1 MALHSLPP
9 YRPPALL
16 RGAYTQTLMARSRL
30 RRIGAQRFEKTS
42 RPLIIET
49 LQGVRLLCYHSAR
62 RPSDCRG
69 TVVII
74 HGWLGSA
81 QSTYVV
87 QLGRTLFKH
96 RLDVYRLNLRDHG
109 RSAHLNRGLF
119 YATRLAEVEEAIAQI
134 VDRSQNG
141 PIYLVGFSL
150 GGNFVLRLAR
160 NDSSLDNDA
169 IRRAVAISPVL
180 DPAQATDCIDRL
192 PLFRLYFLHKWRRS
206 LQTKKRAFPQ
216 IYHLDDIVTQ
226 RSVYDM
232 TVSLFDRLRPSV
244 SVKEYFNGYT
254 ITTASLTR
262 PAFPLS
268 ILTAADDPI
277 IPPDD
282 FRHFANHSAIEL
294 IIQPWGGHNGFL
306 TGLRRAW
313 HEQWLAQSLNV

>member
-1 MALHSLPP
+1 
-9 YRPPALL
+9 
-16 RGAYTQTLMARSRL
+16 MARSRL
-30 RRIGAQRFEKTS
+30 RRSGAQRFEKIS
-42 RPLIIET
+42 RPLIIKT
-49 LQGVRLLCYHSAR
+49 HPGVRLLCYHSAR
-62 RPSDCRG
+62 RPLDCRG

-87 QLGRTLFKH
+87 QLGRTLFRR

-134 VDRSQNG
+134 VDRAQSK

-160 NDSSLDNDA
+160 KDSSLNSGV

-192 PLFRLYFLHKWRRS
+192 PLFRHYFLHKWRRA
-206 LQTKKRAFPQ
+206 LRTKKRAFPDS
-216 IYHLDDIVTQ
+216 YHFADILAQ

-232 TVSLFDRLRPSV
+232 TVSLLDRLRPLV
-244 SVKEYFNGYT
+244 SVEQYFNGYT
-254 ITTASLTR
+254 ISVTSLAR
-262 PAFPLS
+262 PAFPVS

-277 IPPDD
+277 IPADQ
-282 FRHFANHSAIEL
+282 FHHFANHSAIEL

-306 TGLRRAW
+306 TGLRCAW
-313 HEQWLAQSLNV
+313 HEKWLAQSLPV